1 MKISE
6 ILYDAV
12 KYPFSGIKQL
22 LLLGLMILTTTSIL
36 GYPNKFYTYLDFS
49 YGDNGSILFILLI
62 IIASF
67 LGNLVNKSD
76 FSRVEVSK
84 SKSGGLFTLNFF

>member
-36 GYPNKFYTYLDFS
+36 GYPNKFYTYLDFP
-49 YGDNGSILFILLI
+49 YGDNGSILFILL
-62 IIASF
+62 
-67 LGNLVNKSD
+67 L
-76 FSRVEVSK
+76 
-84 SKSGGLFTLNFF
+84 